1 MTVGKELHLSS
12 DQGQASTVLADVILS
27 TAESSQFKTNK
38 QTNKKKTLKNVFDET
53 LNIILFNL
61 TLECISFNILG
72 IHKAILLPTNVT
84 AVLRE
89 KHICRWQAKLVTFL
103 MAVLLL
109 LNHV

>member
-27 TAESSQFKTNK
+27 TAENSQFKTNK
-38 QTNKKKTLKNVFDET
+38 QTKTLKNAFDET